1 MQSILINN
9 PRFSVIEKVS
19 VLPKRVFNLGRKR
32 LTRMTARINAIVT
45 MTNNSEYIC
54 LLING
59 LLAPITFLSP
69 ISLAL
74 LPDWAVVRFTKFIH
88 AIRSIKIA
96 IAEKIRTNLK
106 VPLLFNPN
114 KRRFL

>member
-1 MQSILINN
+1 
-9 PRFSVIEKVS
+9 
-19 VLPKRVFNLGRKR
+19 
-32 LTRMTARINAIVT
+32 

-54 LLING
+54 LFIDD

-74 LPDWAVVRFTKFIH
+74 LPDWAVVRLTKFIQ
-88 AIRSIKIA
+88 AIRSIKMA
-96 IAEKIRTNLK
+96 IAEKTRTNLK

-114 KRRFL
+114 KRRSL